1 MVRVHSLRRGAAEA
15 IEVVAH
21 GDPGRS
27 RIVGREIGSIP
38 LPDSTTIGAI
48 VRGDE
53 VVIAHHDVVIEPE
66 DHVILF
72 VADKRRIAEVE
83 RLFAVEAVFV

>member
-1 MVRVHSLRRGAAEA
+1 MVRVHSLRQGAAEA

-27 RIVGREIGSIP
+27 RIVGREIGAIS
-38 LPDSTTIGAI
+38 LPEATTIGAV
-48 VRGDE
+48 VRGND
-53 VVIAHHDVVIEPE
+53 VLIAHHDVVIEPE